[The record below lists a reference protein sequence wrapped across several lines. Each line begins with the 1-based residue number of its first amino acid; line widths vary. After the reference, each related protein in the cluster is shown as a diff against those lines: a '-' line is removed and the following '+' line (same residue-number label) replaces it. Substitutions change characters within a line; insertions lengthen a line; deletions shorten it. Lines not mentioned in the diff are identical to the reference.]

1 MGTAGELVLVI
12 ECEVP
17 AHGFHVKSIDGL
29 PIRAPGY
36 SWLWSLNA
44 RCSPRDRHSMPRSV
58 RCSRAVR
65 VGAFVYVSGTTA
77 SGPHG
82 PVGGNDPGQQAAEV
96 LQSKGLL

>member
-1 MGTAGELVLVI
+1 
-12 ECEVP
+12 
-17 AHGFHVKSIDGL
+17 
-29 PIRAPGY
+29 
-36 SWLWSLNA
+36 
-44 RCSPRDRHSMPRSV
+44 MPRSV